1 MTWWNE
7 PTALIL
13 VFGAFCAGFG
23 GCIAIICS
31 NIRMS
36 RCKYI
41 KCCCLECL
49 RENLSAA
56 EYLKELE
63 HQQKIVKDLENQAND
78 AKLRSKEL
86 SEKQPTSS
94 DNHKSNGE
102 SSATTGTAAS
112 AATSTAASDTNEAAD
127 TAAGTSV

>member
-13 VFGAFCAGFG
+13 VFGAFCVGFG

-49 RENLSAA
+49 RENLTAT

-63 HQQKIVKDLENQAND
+63 HQQKIVKDLENQANE

-86 SEKQPTSS
+86 SEIQPTSDGNNKPNEES
-94 DNHKSNGE
+94 SAATGE
-102 SSATTGTAAS
+102 SSAVTG
-112 AATSTAASDTNEAAD
+112 DTNTVD
-127 TAAGTSV
+127 GTSV

>member
-102 SSATTGTAAS
+102 SSAVTGESS
-112 AATSTAASDTNEAAD
+112 AATGTAASDTNEAA
-127 TAAGTSV
+127 GTSV

>member
-63 HQQKIVKDLENQAND
+63 HQQKIVKDLENQANE

-86 SEKQPTSS
+86 SEKPTSGGN
-94 DNHKSNGE
+94 DKPNGE
-102 SSATTGTAAS
+102 SSAVAGTAAGESS
-112 AATSTAASDTNEAAD
+112 AVAGTAAGDSNTV
-127 TAAGTSV
+127 AGTSV

>member
-49 RENLSAA
+49 RENLTAA

-63 HQQKIVKDLENQAND
+63 HQQKIVKDLENQANN

-86 SEKQPTSS
+86 SEKQPNS
-94 DNHKSNGE
+94 DGNDKPNEESNAATGE
-102 SSATTGTAAS
+102 SNAATGTAAS
-112 AATSTAASDTNEAAD
+112 NTNEAD
-127 TAAGTSV
+127 GTRV

>member
-49 RENLSAA
+49 RENLTAA

-86 SEKQPTSS
+86 SEIQPTSS

-102 SSATTGTAAS
+102 SNAAAGQS
-112 AATSTAASDTNEAAD
+112 SEAAGQSSE
-127 TAAGTSV
+127 AAGTSV

>member
-56 EYLKELE
+56 EYLKEIE

-86 SEKQPTSS
+86 SDKQPTSS
-94 DNHKSNGE
+94 DNHKSNRESSAVTGE
-102 SSATTGTAAS
+102 SSTTTGTAAS
-112 AATSTAASDTNEAAD
+112 NTNEAAS
-127 TAAGTSV
+127 ASV